1 MVKFI
6 KYTAFPVL
14 CGIVFGML
22 TASLTKNISALS
34 WLSYGL
40 DFGMTQPLVLDL
52 NLIDITFGLS
62 VNLNVA
68 TNICIIIAL
77 LVAKLINRR

>member
-1 MVKFI
+1 M
-6 KYTAFPVL
+6 
-14 CGIVFGML
+14 
-22 TASLTKNISALS
+22 SALS

-52 NLIDITFGLS
+52 NLINLTFGLS

-68 TNICIIIAL
+68 TIICIIIAL